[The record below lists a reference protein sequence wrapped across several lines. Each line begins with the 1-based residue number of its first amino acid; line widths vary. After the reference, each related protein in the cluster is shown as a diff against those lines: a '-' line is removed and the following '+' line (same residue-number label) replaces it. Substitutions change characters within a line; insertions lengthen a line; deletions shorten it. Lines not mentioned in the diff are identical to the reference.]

1 MIRNLNS
8 PANSL
13 LIGSMAFNS
22 INRYAISF
30 NFFYQSPEDR
40 KEITT
45 NDMFSLY
52 IAGSISA
59 GKLEVLLLDSNLN
72 IILGILEAVGYL
84 FELEHFQLVRFRFR
98 LNK

>member
-1 MIRNLNS
+1 
-8 PANSL
+8 
-13 LIGSMAFNS
+13 
-22 INRYAISF
+22 
-30 NFFYQSPEDR
+30 
-40 KEITT
+40 
-45 NDMFSLY
+45 MFSLY